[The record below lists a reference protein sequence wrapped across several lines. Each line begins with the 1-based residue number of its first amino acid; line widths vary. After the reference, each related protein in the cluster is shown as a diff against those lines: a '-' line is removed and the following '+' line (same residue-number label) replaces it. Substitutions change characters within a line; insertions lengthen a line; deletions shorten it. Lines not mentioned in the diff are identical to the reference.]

1 MGHALCRY
9 YRVGVDRAGDALSA
23 YLRARRT
30 MVLPEDVGLPAGG
43 RRRVPGLRREEVAL
57 LAGISPD
64 YYVRLEQGRGHRPS
78 REVLNAIAAAL
89 GLDGPATSHLHRLA
103 TAAPVRG
110 PRRTEQVPTGIRHLL
125 RSLEAT
131 LPAFVQNRFM
141 DVLASN
147 RLAVAVSPS
156 FAVGSNVV
164 RAAFLDP
171 AMHELYEDWE
181 LVARETVAGLRASV
195 GARVDDPRLTA
206 LVDDLS
212 EHSDEFRRLWA
223 RHDVLPKTGGV
234 RRLRHPLMG
243 AVVLRHEKL
252 ALTGVTGQLLVVH
265 HAEPDT
271 PSAAA
276 FAELA
281 RTALDGAAPR

>member
-1 MGHALCRY
+1 
-9 YRVGVDRAGDALSA
+9 
-23 YLRARRT
+23 
-30 MVLPEDVGLPAGG
+30 
-43 RRRVPGLRREEVAL
+43 
-57 LAGISPD
+57 
-64 YYVRLEQGRGHRPS
+64 
-78 REVLNAIAAAL
+78 
-89 GLDGPATSHLHRLA
+89 
-103 TAAPVRG
+103 
-110 PRRTEQVPTGIRHLL
+110 L
-125 RSLEAT
+125 RSLDGT
-131 LPAFVQNRFM
+131 VPAFVQNRFM
-141 DVLASN
+141 DVLAAN

-164 RAAFLDP
+164 WAAFLDP

-181 LVARETVAGLRASV
+181 LVVRETVAGLRASV
-195 GARVDDPRLTA
+195 GARVDDPRLTT
-206 LVDDLS
+206 LVNDLS

-223 RHDVLPKTGGV
+223 RHDVLPKVGGV

-243 AVVLRHEKL
+243 SVVLRHEKL

-281 RTALDGAAPR
+281 RTVLDVRPGLGRDSRVPSDRRQAGSLG